1 MTSHFLDFSIRTG
14 TSGKVSYGDSDRVK
28 VSLSNEHS
36 LSQEVPFKFI
46 PFSEKVTFQRK
57 FMVFSKIFSAQEKE
71 QKKLHKVVSTK

>member
-36 LSQEVPFKFI
+36 LSQEVPRSPLQIQPFFRKSDFSMKIYGFFKKF
-46 PFSEKVTFQRK
+46 FGSKERAKKVT
-57 FMVFSKIFSAQEKE
+57 
-71 QKKLHKVVSTK
+71 